1 MFETSV
7 QETLGSTHY
16 TVFYK
21 IRIPGSHQ
29 DALRVEKPK
38 CPEGTFILGEMRT
51 HLVQDNQILEKIV
64 RKQKDEDAERMKVIG
79 MTDIKKLSHSKQT
92 EEIRESFKTHHRPG
106 TTFALGMPM
115 RIFQLTSDAIAKFSN

>member
-1 MFETSV
+1 MFETYV

-16 TVFYK
+16 TVIYK
-21 IRIPGSHQ
+21 IWIPGSHQ
-29 DALRVEKPK
+29 DALGAEKSK
-38 CPEGTFILGEMRT
+38 CPEGTLILGEMPAE
-51 HLVQDNQILEKIV
+51 LVQDDQIIERIV